1 MDDFLV
7 RALIAGI
14 GIAAVAG
21 PFGCILVW
29 RRMAF
34 FGGALAHSGL
44 LGVAAGV
51 LLGLSPMLAL
61 ALFGVAAALVIAGA
75 ERQRSLP
82 GDAILAIIAHTA
94 LALGLVVV
102 SLMET
107 VRVDLMGYL
116 VGDILAVSDL
126 DLIAVTASLIVGLG
140 GLYLL
145 WRPVLA
151 IVVNEDLAR
160 LDGVAVGRTNAIMLM
175 LTALVVAVAIKLV
188 GILLVV
194 ALMIIPAGVAR
205 GLARTPEQMVLW
217 SMAAGVLSVVSGI
230 GASLL
235 WDIQTGPSIVVTA
248 AILLGVVWLP
258 ALRRS

>member
-1 MDDFLV
+1 
-7 RALIAGI
+7 
-14 GIAAVAG
+14 
-21 PFGCILVW
+21 
-29 RRMAF
+29 
-34 FGGALAHSGL
+34 
-44 LGVAAGV
+44 
-51 LLGLSPMLAL
+51 
-61 ALFGVAAALVIAGA
+61 
-75 ERQRSLP
+75 
-82 GDAILAIIAHTA
+82 
-94 LALGLVVV
+94 GLVVV

-126 DLIAVTASLIVGLG
+126 DLIAVTASLVVGLG

-205 GLARTPEQMVLW
+205 SLARTPEQMVLW